1 MSGDSNIG
9 AWIQFAKLTTAAG
22 ELAPFPYIKGVAGCI
37 VTILEVIELA
47 GKNNEV
53 LRNFAESIGTTI
65 RIIRETVEA
74 HGDTSAERFRDV
86 CEDLQK
92 YLESLIAELSTTR
105 RKLTSI
111 TRFLT
116 TKKVSGVIDGY
127 KRRVYRIKADHLIRE
142 PMNETENQETSF
154 SFDSPISKDDNP
166 ASKPSYDQIPPAI
179 FDEIYQGFWDRGKSL
194 TDINHLAPKHP
205 QSVIDHLQQL
215 MDTELMGDGQDYWRK
230 CCTKRMLALVK
241 KHGILP
247 TSFSCLDAR
256 SEGSTA
262 VWGGGFAD
270 IWKGRMGD
278 TLICIKVLRIFID
291 NGIKERAR
299 VIKNFC
305 REALVWRNLKHP
317 NVLPFLGVSTKLF
330 VPSFCLI
337 SPWMENGNIMS
348 FLAAN
353 PGHDRLVSIKEVA
366 SGMAYLHS
374 LDPPIVHADI
384 RGANILVTDDYRCCL
399 ADFGLALAV
408 ETQAPG
414 SSSLG
419 LNGSI
424 RWLAPEVLDIRL
436 FDHKYVAARDVYA
449 FGCTVIEIYSGKPPF
464 SHIPE
469 AAIILEV
476 LMSVCTGKTKPQTD
490 DLGRIGEVVD
500 RCLVTRAA
508 DRLGATEVVRMLEDL
523 G

>member
-1 MSGDSNIG
+1 
-9 AWIQFAKLTTAAG
+9 
-22 ELAPFPYIKGVAGCI
+22 
-37 VTILEVIELA
+37 
-47 GKNNEV
+47 
-53 LRNFAESIGTTI
+53 
-65 RIIRETVEA
+65 
-74 HGDTSAERFRDV
+74 
-86 CEDLQK
+86 
-92 YLESLIAELSTTR
+92 
-105 RKLTSI
+105 
-111 TRFLT
+111 
-116 TKKVSGVIDGY
+116 
-127 KRRVYRIKADHLIRE
+127 
-142 PMNETENQETSF
+142 
-154 SFDSPISKDDNP
+154 
-166 ASKPSYDQIPPAI
+166 
-179 FDEIYQGFWDRGKSL
+179 
-194 TDINHLAPKHP
+194 
-205 QSVIDHLQQL
+205 
-215 MDTELMGDGQDYWRK
+215 MGDGQDYWHKR
-230 CCTKRMLALVK
+230 CTKWMLALVK
-241 KHGILP
+241 MHGILP

-291 NGIKERAR
+291 NGIEERAR

-317 NVLPFLGVSTKLF
+317 NVLPFLGVSTELF

-384 RGANILVTDDYRCCL
+384 RGVNILVTDDYRCCL

-414 SSSLG
+414 SSSLV

-436 FDHKYVAARDVYA
+436 FDHKYIAARDVYA

-464 SHIPE
+464 AHIPE
-469 AAIILEV
+469 AAIIHEV
-476 LMSVCTGKTKPQTD
+476 LMNVCTGKTKPQTG
-490 DLGRIGEVVD
+490 DLGRIGEVVE

-508 DRLGATEVVRMLEDL
+508 VRLGATEVVRMLEDL